1 MRMNTIEK
9 FINSEKL
16 KISYLQSG
24 DIAKISY
31 DNTMLNMYPGTM
43 LDGSMHNIY
52 LKVGNEF
59 TKLIGIHSPSSFGY
73 NDNQLVYTGEFLD
86 IKYKVVYTL
95 FDATYF
101 VDVILEGNKENVSVY
116 YGLDIGLA
124 NTGLNEAYNAQYIDH
139 KVIER
144 DGSYVVL
151 SKQNQGRPLLL
162 ESGSLNELDSYSTDG
177 FQFFGLS
184 YKKTNLPEVLHEEHL
199 KNTNYQYELA
209 YLAFKTKTTNI
220 DGEYKVTFYHHV
232 QDNYTT
238 FPTKVCDFDEIKK
251 LYETVSYNKELTLNE
266 KVEFKYNLNHTYTS
280 SSFEDKEVDILFKNR
295 TNEEYIDNRLAS
307 FFVDNAHVVLKA
319 KEMYVERPTGMVFA
333 GNGFKEISQSPFAFT
348 TYMHG
353 VFASHIVL
361 GNTDFNSFTQ
371 ESKTPLNI
379 LKSQG
384 MRILVKMDND
394 YRLLTL
400 PAAYKMNYNGATW
413 YYKFGKDLLTITS
426 AIAYN
431 ENKIEIEINSKLGIK
446 YDFII
451 TNYLLMSNAEPR
463 VVNGNNEMTFYFNE
477 GTMPYG
483 KYNNFHYTYKSVNND
498 LNVIGD
504 SYFFKNVEE
513 DNYPLL
519 IQKVDNASNVKLMIT
534 ADYDEVKEYEYE
546 DINELINNYTK
557 EFRNNIDNISMKSSD
572 ESLGKIN
579 EIIPW
584 YVQNALIHYSTPHG
598 LEQFAGAAWG
608 CRDVLQGPVELF
620 LTFGVFGIAR
630 DIIKKVYSRQFLHN
644 YDWPQWFMFD
654 EYKNIQ
660 AGDSHGDIIVWPIKA
675 LAQYIE
681 KTNDLTIL
689 DEVVPY
695 FNFHLG
701 EYSDRNETIFEHL
714 LNEVRTIE
722 ASYVEG
728 TTLPS
733 YGGGDWDDTLQP
745 KNHAQT
751 KTMVSGWTVALL
763 LDGLKTLLNELKGSK
778 YDLEYLTKIYNEV
791 YKDFNKEV
799 VKDGIISGFIYLH
812 DDKKDYM
819 LHPADT
825 MTGIKYRLLPLTRS
839 MIGEIIDEK
848 TVNNYLG
855 IIDKHLMHADGVRL
869 MSSAIKYRGGENTLF
884 MRAETSS
891 CFGREIGLNYIHA
904 HIRYIEAMAHIGN
917 AARAK
922 DGIDKIVPIN
932 LNKYVK
938 NALPRQSNVYFS
950 SSDGAFLNRYEAYE
964 NFDKLRD
971 GSVGV
976 KAGWRLYSSGP
987 GILLHQIVAHYL
999 GINYYHG
1006 DLLLDPVVTKDSDK
1020 LEITM
1025 RVFDKNVTLR
1035 YHAQNKGINK
1045 VVVGDKVYNTT
1056 SVNRY
1061 RKNGIVI
1068 PRNEIEENAV
1078 IDIYC

>member
-1 MRMNTIEK
+1 MRMN
-9 FINSEKL
+9 INENYIINDKI
-16 KISYLQSG
+16 KISYLASG
-24 DIAKISY
+24 EIHKISY

-59 TKLIGIHSPSSFGY
+59 TKLIGVHSPSSFY
-73 NDNQLVYTGEFLD
+73 YTENQLVYKGTFNEVE
-86 IKYKVVYTL
+86 YKVVYTI
-95 FDATYF
+95 FNDTYF
-101 VDVILEGNKENVSVY
+101 VDVILNGNKDNVSVY

-162 ESGSLNELDSYSTDG
+162 ESGCLNELDSYSTDG
-177 FQFFGLS
+177 FQFFGL
-184 YKKTNLPEVLHEEHL
+184 TF
-199 KNTNYQYELA
+199 KNTNIPEALFKDHLANENYQYELG
-209 YLAFKTKTTNI
+209 YIAFKTKTVNLN
-220 DGEYKVTFYHHV
+220 GNYKVTFYHHV
-232 QDNYTT
+232 QDNYFT
-238 FPTKVCDFDEIKK
+238 FPTQVVDFSEIKK
-251 LYETVSYNKELTLNE
+251 LYETISYSENLNATK
-266 KVEFKYNLNHTYTS
+266 KVELNYNLNHTYS
-280 SSFEDKEVDILFKNR
+280 SDSFTTDEINELFKNR
-295 TNEEYIDNRLAS
+295 TNEEYINGELVS
-307 FFVDNAHVVLKA
+307 FFTNNEHVVLKE
-319 KEMYVERPTGMVFA
+319 KEMHVERPTGMVFS
-333 GNGFKEISQSPFAFT
+333 GNGFKEITQSPLAFT

-400 PAAYKMNYNGATW
+400 PAAYKMSYNAATW
-413 YYKFGKDLLTITS
+413 YYKFGEDILYVTS
-426 AIAYN
+426 AISYS
-431 ENKIEIEINSKLGIK
+431 ENKIQIEIHSKLNRK
-446 YDFII
+446 YDFIL
-451 TNYLLMSNAEPR
+451 TNYLLMNNAEPR
-463 VVNGNNEMTFYFNE
+463 VVNGENEITFYFNE
-477 GTMPYG
+477 YTMPYG

-498 LNVIGD
+498 LNIVGD
-504 SYFFKNVEE
+504 KIFFKGFEE

-519 IQKVDNASNVKLMIT
+519 VQKVDNASSVKLLVT
-534 ADYDEVKEYEYE
+534 ADYDEKKEYEYE
-546 DINELINNYTK
+546 DIVEMINTYTK
-557 EFRNNIDNISMKSSD
+557 EFRKNIENISLNSNDK
-572 ESLGKIN
+572 SLGKLN

-620 LTFGVFGIAR
+620 MTFGAFGIAR
-630 DIIKKVYSRQFLHN
+630 DILKKVYARQFLHN

-681 KTNDLTIL
+681 KTNDTSIL

-695 FNFHLG
+695 FDFPRG

-728 TTLPS
+728 THLPS

-745 KNHAQT
+745 KNHDQT
-751 KTMVSGWTVALL
+751 KTMVSGWTVSLF
-763 LDGLKTLLNELKGSK
+763 LDGLKTLLEQLEGSK
-778 YDLEYLTKIYNEV
+778 YDLAYLRKIYEEV
-791 YKDFNKEV
+791 KEDYYKIL
-799 VKDGIISGFIYLH
+799 VKDDVISGFIYLH
-812 DDKKDYM
+812 DDKIDYM
-819 LHPADT
+819 LHPLDT
-825 MTGIKYRLLPLTRS
+825 MTSIKYRLLPLTRS
-839 MIGEIIDEK
+839 MIGELFDK
-848 TVNNYLG
+848 DTVNNYLE

-917 AARAK
+917 ARRAK
-922 DGIDKIVPIN
+922 DGIDKIIPIT
-932 LNKYVK
+932 LNDYVK
-938 NALPRQSNVYFS
+938 NAYPRQSNVYFS
-950 SSDGAFLNRYEAYE
+950 SSDGAFLNRYDAYE
-964 NFDKLRD
+964 NFDKLRN
-971 GSVGV
+971 GEVGV

-987 GILLHQIVAHYL
+987 GILLHQIIAHYL

-1006 DLLLDPVVTKDSDK
+1006 DLLIDPILTKDSDN

-1025 RVFDKNVTLR
+1025 NLFGKNVTLR
-1035 YHAQNKGINK
+1035 YHVNEEGKTK
-1045 VVVGDKVYNTT
+1045 VVINDKVYESNTA
-1056 SVNRY
+1056 NRY
-1061 RKNGIVI
+1061 RNNGVIVPKNDILDNV
-1068 PRNEIEENAV
+1068 V

>member
-1 MRMNTIEK
+1 MRMNAIEK
-9 FINSEKL
+9 YIENDKL
-16 KISYLQSG
+16 KISFLASG
-24 DIAKISY
+24 DIHKITY

-59 TKLIGIHSPSSFGY
+59 TKLIGIHSPSSFSY
-73 NDNQLVYTGEFLD
+73 NDNQLVYKGTFEGVN
-86 IKYKVVYTL
+86 YKVVYTL
-95 FDATYF
+95 FGATYF

-144 DGSYVVL
+144 NNSYVVL

-162 ESGSLNELDSYSTDG
+162 ESGCLNELDSYSTDG

-184 YKKTNLPEVLHEEHL
+184 YKKTNLPEVLYEEHL
-199 KNTNYQYELA
+199 KNANYQYELG
-209 YLAFKTKTTNI
+209 YIAFKTKRLDLN
-220 DGEYKVTFYHHV
+220 GEYKVTFYHHV
-232 QDNYTT
+232 QDNYFT
-238 FPTKVCDFDEIKK
+238 FPTKVVDFNEIKK
-251 LYETVSYNKELTLNE
+251 LYEKVSYNKELIENE
-266 KVEFKYNLNHTYTS
+266 KVEFRYNLNHTYTS
-280 SSFEDKEVDILFKNR
+280 SSFTVEEVNKLFKNR
-295 TNEEYIDNRLAS
+295 TNEEYIDNRLTS
-307 FFVDNAHVVLKA
+307 FFVDNEHVVLKA
-319 KEMYVERPTGMVFA
+319 KELYIERPTGMVFSS
-333 GNGFKEISQSPFAFT
+333 NGFKEITQSPMAFT
-348 TYMHG
+348 TYIHG

-384 MRILVKMDND
+384 MRIMVRMGDD

-400 PAAYKMNYNGATW
+400 PAAYKMSYNGAKW
-413 YYKFGKDLLTITS
+413 YYKFGEDLLTITS
-426 AIAYN
+426 AIAYD
-431 ENKIEIEINSKLGIK
+431 ENKIQIEINSTKGLK

-451 TNYLLMSNAEPR
+451 LNYLLMNNAEPR
-463 VVNGNNEMTFYFNE
+463 IENGDNEIRFYFNE
-477 GTMPYG
+477 CTMPYG

-498 LNVIGD
+498 LNVVGD
-504 SYFFKNVEE
+504 SIFFKNVNE

-519 IQKVDNASNVKLMIT
+519 VQKVDNSSNVKLLIS
-534 ADYDEVKEYEYE
+534 ADYEEVKNYKYE
-546 DINELINNYTK
+546 DIDSLIENYTN
-557 EFRNNIDNISMKSSD
+557 EFRKNIDNIQIKSDD
-572 ESLGKIN
+572 ESLNKLN

-620 LTFGVFGIAR
+620 MTFGAFNLAR

-681 KTNDLTIL
+681 KTNDTSIL

-695 FNFHLG
+695 FDFHRG

-714 LNEVRTIE
+714 LNEIRTIE
-722 ASYVEG
+722 NSYVDG
-728 TTLPS
+728 THLPS

-745 KNHAQT
+745 KNHEQT
-751 KTMVSGWTVALL
+751 KTMVSGWTVSLL
-763 LDGLKTLLNELKGSK
+763 LDGLKTLFEQLEGSK
-778 YDLEYLTKIYNEV
+778 YDLEYLNKIYKEINDDF
-791 YKDFNKEV
+791 YKV
-799 VKDGIISGFIYLH
+799 LVKDGVISGFIYLH
-812 DDKKDYM
+812 DNKIDYM
-819 LHPADT
+819 LHPSDT
-825 MTGIKYRLLPLTRS
+825 MTSIKYRLLPLTRS
-839 MIGEIIDEK
+839 MIGELIDQK

-855 IIDKHLMHADGVRL
+855 IIDKYLMHADGVRL

-917 AARAK
+917 AERAK
-922 DGIDKIVPIN
+922 DGIDKIIPIN
-932 LNKYVK
+932 IQKYVK

-964 NFDKLRD
+964 NFDKLRK
-971 GSVGV
+971 GNVGV

-1006 DLLLDPVVTKDSDK
+1006 DLLVDPVLTKDSNN
-1020 LEITM
+1020 LEISLSI
-1025 RVFDKNVTLR
+1025 FNKDVTLK
-1035 YHAQNKGINK
+1035 YYVEGKGINR
-1045 VVVGDKVYNTT
+1045 VVVNGKTLDKACD
-1056 SVNRY
+1056 NRY
-1061 RKNGIVI
+1061 RKSGIVV
-1068 PRNEIEENAV
+1068 PKELIENNTV
-1078 IDIYC
+1078 IEIYC